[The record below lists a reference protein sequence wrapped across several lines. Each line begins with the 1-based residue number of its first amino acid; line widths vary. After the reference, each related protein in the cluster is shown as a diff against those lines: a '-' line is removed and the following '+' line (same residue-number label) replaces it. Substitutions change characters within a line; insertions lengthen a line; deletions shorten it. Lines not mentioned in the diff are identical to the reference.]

1 MLKKII
7 KRFFIFLG
15 YQIVKKESNQF
26 IPPDI
31 EKEYHDIILESLPY
45 TLTSVERVYG
55 LISSVKYIVES
66 NISGDIVECGV
77 WRGGSVLASIN
88 SLLNFGSDSRD
99 IWLYDTFEGMS
110 APTEEDYSLRSGSA
124 KEKFNETKFNDKSS
138 NWCFASLDDVKKT
151 LSRST
156 YSSERIHYIKGMVE
170 ETIPSSMPEKIA
182 LLRLDTDWYESTK
195 HELEHLYPLLVPG
208 GILIIDDYG
217 HWNGCRKAVDEYF
230 CLLEKKPLL
239 LRLDYTGRVA
249 IKPF

>member
-110 APTEEDYSLRSGSA
+110 APTEEDLSL
-124 KEKFNETKFNDKSS
+124 
-138 NWCFASLDDVKKT
+138 
-151 LSRST
+151 
-156 YSSERIHYIKGMVE
+156 IHI
-170 ETIPSSMPEKIA
+170 
-182 LLRLDTDWYESTK
+182 
-195 HELEHLYPLLVPG
+195 
-208 GILIIDDYG
+208 
-217 HWNGCRKAVDEYF
+217 
-230 CLLEKKPLL
+230 
-239 LRLDYTGRVA
+239 
-249 IKPF
+249 